1 MGLSEEIKRVVAEA
15 LYWAEVRR
23 EPIEPLTDRYPE
35 LTVREA
41 YEIQL
46 LVVRRKMSEG
56 ARVVGKKIGLTSPA
70 MQRMLGV
77 DQPDYG
83 HLLDRM
89 QVAEGGMIECARL
102 IQPRVE
108 GEIAFLLKRD
118 LVGPGVG
125 IEHVVAATEAVV
137 PALEVIDS
145 RIREWRIRLADT
157 IADNASSGLF
167 VLGEPWH
174 RVEEFD
180 LTEVEMSLRCRGE
193 EVLRGRGEA
202 VLGHPARAVAWLA
215 NALAELGTGLKAGE
229 IVLSG
234 SLGAARAV
242 QPGDL
247 VEADFGAF
255 GRVSVHFV

>member
-1 MGLSEEIKRVVAEA
+1 MVLSQRAKHALAEA

-23 EPIEPLTDRYPE
+23 EPIEPLTDRHPE

-46 LVVRRKMSEG
+46 LVLERKLREG
-56 ARVVGKKIGLTSPA
+56 GRVVGKKIGLTSPA

-89 QVAEGGMIECARL
+89 QVADGGTIERWRL
-102 IQPRVE
+102 IQPRIE
-108 GEIAFLLKRD
+108 GEIAFLLKKD
-118 LVGPGVG
+118 LTGPGVG
-125 IEHVVAATEAVV
+125 IEDVLVATERVV

-145 RIREWRIRLADT
+145 RIRDWRIRLADT
-157 IADNASSGLF
+157 IADNASSGAF
-167 VLGEPWH
+167 VLGETWH
-174 RVEEFD
+174 RAEDFD
-180 LTEVEMSLRCRGE
+180 LAEVEMVLRRRGE
-193 EVLRGRGEA
+193 EVLQGKGEA

-215 NALAELGTGLKAGE
+215 NALAEFGIGLKAGE

-234 SLGAARAV
+234 SLGAAQAV
-242 QPGDL
+242 ESGDE

-255 GRVSVHFV
+255 GRVSVRFV

>member
-1 MGLSEEIKRVVAEA
+1 MLSERTKQALAEA

-23 EPIEPLTDRYPE
+23 EPIEPLTDRYPD

-46 LVVRRKMSEG
+46 LVVDRKVSEG

-89 QVAEGGMIECARL
+89 QVADAGVIERERL
-102 IQPRVE
+102 IQPRIE

-118 LVGPGVG
+118 LAGPG
-125 IEHVVAATEAVV
+125 IEIEDVLTATEMIV

-145 RIREWRIRLADT
+145 RIQGWRIRLADT

-167 VLGEPWH
+167 VLGETWH
-174 RVEEFD
+174 RAEEFD
-180 LTEVEMSLRCRGE
+180 LASVEMILRCRGE
-193 EVLRGRGEA
+193 EVLRGKGEA

-215 NALAELGTGLKAGE
+215 NALSEFGTGLKAGE

-242 QPGDL
+242 ESGDE
-247 VEADFGAF
+247 VEADFGAL
-255 GRVSVHFV
+255 GRVSVRFA